1 MMLDRDSLLEL
12 LGELAAELERRSVR
26 GEMFVVG
33 GAAMALAYSTRRA
46 TKDIDAIFEPKALI
60 YELAGRLAEHRGL
73 DRNWLND
80 AVKGFLPGE
89 DCAATLLFE
98 RPGLVVRVASPRYL
112 LAMKVM
118 AARVERDEDDI
129 RRLFEVC
136 AFRTA
141 REGLEL
147 VEEVYPHIEVQ
158 PKVRY
163 LLEEMFPDDPE

>member
-1 MMLDRDSLLEL
+1 MMLDRDALLGL
-12 LGELAAELERRSVR
+12 LGELAAELDRRGVR

-33 GAAMALAYSTRRA
+33 GAAMAIAYSTRRA
-46 TKDIDAIFEPKALI
+46 TKDIDAVFEPKSVI
-60 YELAGRLAEHRGL
+60 YEVAGRMAEQRGL
-73 DRNWLND
+73 DQNWLND

-89 DCAATLLFE
+89 DPGAILHFE
-98 RPGLVVRVASPRYL
+98 RPGLAVRIASPRYL

-136 AFRTA
+136 GLRTA
-141 REGLEL
+141 RQGLEL
-147 VEEVYPHIEVQ
+147 VEELYPSLEIQ

-163 LLEEMFPDDPE
+163 LLEEMFPDDLE